1 MKALCVRSLRLYFR
15 DKGAVFF
22 SLLAVLI
29 VFGLYA
35 LFLGDVYTDS
45 LSELG
50 AGAGLLVSAWT
61 MAGMV
66 AVASVNTAMAGL
78 STMVQ
83 DRETGILGDFLVTP
97 VSRGRILLGY
107 AAAAFFIGAAMS
119 LLTYGLAAVYLMAK
133 GLEGAAL
140 FAPRRL
146 LPAAL
151 AILAT
156 SFSNTAMLLF
166 LCCLFRSGRSFSA
179 AGTVIGTL
187 SGFLT
192 GVYLPIGQLPKAVQ
206 AIIKIFP
213 TSHGAALLRQQM
225 MAVQMDTVFRDAP
238 EALRTEVEQML
249 GVQYF
254 LGDKALPQWGYWVY
268 LLGTGALFFLLCLPL
283 TRRKKALTLDK

>member
-1 MKALCVRSLRLYFR
+1 MKSLCLRSLRLYFR
-15 DKGAVFF
+15 DKGSVFF

-45 LSELG
+45 LSDLG
-50 AGAGLLVSAWT
+50 PGAGLLVSAWT

-78 STMVQ
+78 GTMVQ
-83 DRETGILGDFLVTP
+83 DRESGVLGDFLVTP
-97 VSRGRILLGY
+97 VSRSRLLGGY
-107 AAAAFFIGAAMS
+107 AAAAFLIGVVMS
-119 LLTYGLAAVYLMAK
+119 LLTYVLAAGYLLTK

-140 FAPRRL
+140 FAPGRL
-146 LPAAL
+146 GRVLL

-166 LCCLFRSGRSFSA
+166 LCCLFRSGRAYSA

-192 GVYLPIGQLPKAVQ
+192 GVYLPIGQLPEAVQ
-206 AIIKIFP
+206 VLIKLFP
-213 TSHGAALLRQQM
+213 TSHGAALLRQEM
-225 MAVQMDTVFRDAP
+225 MGAQLDAVFAGAP
-238 EALRTEVEQML
+238 EALRQELEQIL
-249 GVQYF
+249 GVWYF
-254 LGDKALPQWGYWVY
+254 LGGRALPQWGYWAY
-268 LLGTGALFFLLCLPL
+268 LLGTGILFFLLCLPL
-283 TRRKKALTLDK
+283 AGKKKR

>member
-29 VFGLYA
+29 VFGLYT

-45 LSELG
+45 LSGLG
-50 AGAGLLVSAWT
+50 PGAGLLVSAWT

-78 STMVQ
+78 GTMVQ
-83 DRETGILGDFLVTP
+83 DRENGVLSDFLVTP

-107 AAAAFFIGAAMS
+107 AAAAFFIGVVMS
-119 LLTYGLAAVYLMAK
+119 LLTYGLAALYLVAK
-133 GLEGAAL
+133 GLTASTL
-140 FAPRRL
+140 FAPDRL
-146 LPAAL
+146 VRVVL

-166 LCCLFRSGRSFSA
+166 LCCLFRSGRAYSA

-192 GVYLPIGQLPKAVQ
+192 GVYLPIGQLPEAVQ
-206 AIIKIFP
+206 VLIKLFP
-213 TSHGAALLRQQM
+213 TSHGAALLRQEM
-225 MAVQMDTVFRDAP
+225 MAVQMDAVFLDAP
-238 EALRTEVEQML
+238 EALRVEVEQML
-249 GVQYF
+249 GVRYF
-254 LGDKALPQWGYWVY
+254 IGSNALPQWANWAY
-268 LLGTGALFFLLCLPL
+268 LLGAGVLFFLLCLPL
-283 TRRKKALTLDK
+283 AGKKKR

>member
-45 LSELG
+45 LSGLG
-50 AGAGLLVSAWT
+50 PGAGLLVSAWT

-78 STMVQ
+78 GTMVQ
-83 DRETGILGDFLVTP
+83 DRESGVLGDFLVTP
-97 VSRGRILLGY
+97 VSRGRLLLGY
-107 AAAAFFIGAAMS
+107 AAAAFLIGVVMS
-119 LLTYGLAAVYLMAK
+119 LMTLLLAGAYLLAK
-133 GLEGAAL
+133 GMEPGAL
-140 FAPRRL
+140 VSSGRL
-146 LPAAL
+146 LRIFL
-151 AILAT
+151 IILCT

-166 LCCLFRSGRSFSA
+166 LCCLFRSGRAYSA

-206 AIIKIFP
+206 VLIKIFP
-213 TSHGAALLRQQM
+213 TSHGAALLRQEM
-225 MAVQMDTVFRDAP
+225 MGAQMDAMMEGAP
-238 EALRTEVEQML
+238 EALRVKVEQIL
-249 GVQYF
+249 GVRYF
-254 LGDKALPQWGYWVY
+254 LGDKALPQWGYWAH
-268 LLGTGALFFLLCLPL
+268 LLGTGLLFFLLCLPL
-283 TRRKKALTLDK
+283 ARRKKQ

>member
-1 MKALCVRSLRLYFR
+1 MKALCIRSLRLYFR

-45 LSELG
+45 LSDLG
-50 AGAGLLVSAWT
+50 SGAGLLVSAWT

-83 DRETGILGDFLVTP
+83 DRESGVLGDFLVTP
-97 VSRGRILLGY
+97 VSRGRLLLGY
-107 AAAAFFIGAAMS
+107 AAAAFCIGVVMS
-119 LLTYGLAAVYLMAK
+119 LLTYGLAAGYLMAK
-133 GLEGAAL
+133 GLNGAAL
-140 FAPRRL
+140 FAPGRL
-146 LPAAL
+146 GRVVL

-156 SFSNTAMLLF
+156 SFSNTAMLLL
-166 LCCLFRSGRSFSA
+166 LCCLFRSGRAYSA

-192 GVYLPIGQLPKAVQ
+192 GVYLPMGQLPKAVQ

-213 TSHGAALLRQQM
+213 TSHGAALLRQEM
-225 MAVQMDTVFRDAP
+225 MAAQMDAVFEGAP
-238 EALRTEVEQML
+238 EALRSEVEQML
-249 GVQYF
+249 GVRYF
-254 LGDKALPQWGYWVY
+254 LGGKALPQWGCWAY
-268 LLGTGALFFLLCLPL
+268 LLGTGLLFFLLCLPL
-283 TRRKKALTLDK
+283 ARRKKG

>member
-29 VFGLYA
+29 VFGLYT

-45 LSELG
+45 LSDLG

-83 DRETGILGDFLVTP
+83 DRENGVLSDFLVTP

-107 AAAAFFIGAAMS
+107 AAAAFFIGVVMS
-119 LLTYGLAAVYLMAK
+119 LLTYGLAALYLMAK
-133 GLEGAAL
+133 GLAGAAL
-140 FAPRRL
+140 FAPGRL
-146 LPAAL
+146 LRVVL

-166 LCCLFRSGRSFSA
+166 LCCLFRSGRAFSA

-192 GVYLPIGQLPKAVQ
+192 GVYLPIGQLPEAVQ
-206 AIIKIFP
+206 VLIKLFP
-213 TSHGAALLRQQM
+213 TSHGAALLRQEM
-225 MAVQMDTVFRDAP
+225 MAAQLDAVFLGAP
-238 EALRTEVEQML
+238 QTLRIQVEQIL
-249 GVQYF
+249 GVRYF
-254 LGDKALPQWGYWVY
+254 WGDKALPQWGYWAY
-268 LLGTGALFFLLCLPL
+268 LLGTGVLFFLLCLPL
-283 TRRKKALTLDK
+283 AGKKKR

>member
-29 VFGLYA
+29 VFGLYT

-45 LSELG
+45 LSGLG
-50 AGAGLLVSAWT
+50 PGAGLLVSAWT

-78 STMVQ
+78 GTMVQ
-83 DRETGILGDFLVTP
+83 DRENGVLSDFLVTP

-107 AAAAFFIGAAMS
+107 AAAAFFIGVVMS
-119 LLTYGLAAVYLMAK
+119 LLTYGLAALYLVAK
-133 GLEGAAL
+133 GLTASAL
-140 FAPRRL
+140 FAPDRL
-146 LPAAL
+146 LRVVL

-166 LCCLFRSGRSFSA
+166 LCCLFRSGRAYSA

-192 GVYLPIGQLPKAVQ
+192 GVYLPIGQLPEAVQ
-206 AIIKIFP
+206 VLIKLFP
-213 TSHGAALLRQQM
+213 TSHGAALLRQEM
-225 MAVQMDTVFRDAP
+225 MAVQMDTVFLDAP
-238 EALRTEVEQML
+238 EALRVEVEQML
-249 GVQYF
+249 GVRYF
-254 LGDKALPQWGYWVY
+254 IGGNALPQWANWAY
-268 LLGTGALFFLLCLPL
+268 LLGTGVLFFLLCLPL
-283 TRRKKALTLDK
+283 AGKKKR